1 LRKAKDS
8 SPNSCVKLGRTMTNP
23 PPADEL
29 PDDTLRIAL
38 DALIAI
44 ENGKL
49 PSDTEVEAMQ
59 KTIWAWMHP
68 GRDRS
73 PEAKALFRQGSKL
86 NRIAH
91 EKSITLAAQVEVLR
105 RMDAGSTK
113 SKAVEDYGYAASSE
127 KSKSPERQIYRRT
140 KDMKSPDKLRKLG
153 GAIETAKK
161 ALKQRK

>member
-1 LRKAKDS
+1 
-8 SPNSCVKLGRTMTNP
+8 MTNP

-59 KTIWAWMHP
+59 KTIWAWMYP
-68 GRDRS
+68 RRDRS
-73 PEAKALFRQGSKL
+73 PEAKALFRQGSRL

-91 EKSITLAAQVEVLR
+91 DKSITLKAQVEIQR
-105 RMDAGSTK
+105 RMDAGSSK
-113 SKAVEDYGYAASSE
+113 SKAVEDYGHEASSE
-127 KSKSPERQIYRRT
+127 KSKAPERQIYRRT
-140 KDMKSPDKLRKLG
+140 KDMNAPDKLRRLG
-153 GAIETAKK
+153 GATETAKK
-161 ALKQRK
+161 ALKQKK

>member
-1 LRKAKDS
+1 MAN
-8 SPNSCVKLGRTMTNP
+8 SPVT
-23 PPADEL
+23 DEL

-44 ENGKL
+44 ENGEL
-49 PSDTEVEAMQ
+49 PSDKGVEALQ
-59 KTIWAWMHP
+59 KTIWAWMYP

-73 PEAKALFRQGSKL
+73 PEAKALFRQGSRL

-91 EKSITLAAQVEVLR
+91 DKSITLKAQVEIQR

-127 KSKSPERQIYRRT
+127 NSKSPERQIYRRT